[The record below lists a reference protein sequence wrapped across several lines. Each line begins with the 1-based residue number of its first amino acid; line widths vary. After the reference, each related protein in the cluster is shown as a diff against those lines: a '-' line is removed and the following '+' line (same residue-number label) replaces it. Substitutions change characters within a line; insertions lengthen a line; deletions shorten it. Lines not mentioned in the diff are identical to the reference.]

1 MSLKKSKKHV
11 VSKLKAIG
19 TMLTLFAIKT
29 NMVFAA
35 EGGTTI
41 GTAEVTQ
48 ATDNIKRVITS
59 IAMPLGGVLIF
70 ASVVVAAIKMIA
82 NSNNPQK
89 RAESIGSLA
98 WICGRWRCFRC
109 KFNNRRNN
117 CKYCNKQ
124 YWWITWWIG
133 GAYESI

>member
-48 ATDNIKRVITS
+48 ATDNIK
-59 IAMPLGGVLIF
+59 
-70 ASVVVAAIKMIA
+70 
-82 NSNNPQK
+82 
-89 RAESIGSLA
+89 E
-98 WICGRWRCFRC
+98 
-109 KFNNRRNN
+109 
-117 CKYCNKQ
+117 
-124 YWWITWWIG
+124 
-133 GAYESI
+133 